1 MIASL
6 LGLLTVVCMGKYP
19 TDSSNWQYNAEWVGG
34 NLNDHAVDQTDERV
48 VQRMDMWWMM
58 CLGPNPLHNNGNCLT
73 VIILLLQGRRWEHCV
88 MTGALFAVDTFLT
101 LSGVLLCYIF
111 MVTMSKMGN
120 FNLIIYFLHRY
131 MR

>member
-1 MIASL
+1 
-6 LGLLTVVCMGKYP
+6 
-19 TDSSNWQYNAEWVGG
+19 
-34 NLNDHAVDQTDERV
+34 
-48 VQRMDMWWMM
+48 MM
-58 CLGPNPLHNNGNCLT
+58 CLGPNPLHNNGNCFT
-73 VIILLLQGRRWEHCV
+73 VLILLLQAKRWDRIV